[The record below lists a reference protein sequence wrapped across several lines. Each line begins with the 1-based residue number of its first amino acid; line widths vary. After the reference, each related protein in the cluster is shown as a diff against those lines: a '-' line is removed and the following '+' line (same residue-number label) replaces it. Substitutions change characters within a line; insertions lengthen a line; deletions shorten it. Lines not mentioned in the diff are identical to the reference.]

1 MAYIILK
8 NSLTDY
14 KAAKVNVNIPKF
26 TDINT
31 DDGDPIFTIE
41 VGTTV
46 TSISGSKVS
55 PAYKTDI
62 GDHNNLDSLIED
74 AISIVANKVDW
85 GILYD
90 DTKAPYVESAYPLGN
105 EVEISSSIK
114 LDIIDSKPASGIDMS
129 DARIY
134 LNNGYVDFDIT
145 DECFINGNPFKY
157 NIKWAPK
164 KVIRNFYGD

>member
-8 NSLTDY
+8 NSLTEY
-14 KAAKVNVNIPKF
+14 KAARVNVNIPKF
-26 TDINT
+26 TDVNT
-31 DDGDPIFTIE
+31 DDGDPVFTIE

-46 TSISGSKVS
+46 TSVSGTKIK
-55 PAYKTDI
+55 PTYKTDI
-62 GDHNNLDSLIED
+62 GDHKNIDSLIED
-74 AISIVANKVDW
+74 SISIIANKVDW

-90 DTKAPYVESAYPLGN
+90 DNKAPFVESASPIGSD
-105 EVEISSSIK
+105 VEISSNIK
-114 LDIIDSKPASGIDMS
+114 LEITDEKPASGIDMS
-129 DARIY
+129 EAKVY

-145 DECFINGNPFKY
+145 DECFISGNPFKY

>member
-8 NSLTDY
+8 NSLTEY
-14 KAAKVNVNIPKF
+14 KAARVNVNIPKF
-26 TDINT
+26 TDIST
-31 DDGDPIFTIE
+31 DDGEPIFTIE
-41 VGTTV
+41 VATTATSVSGTKITP
-46 TSISGSKVS
+46 T
-55 PAYKTDI
+55 YKTDI
-62 GDHNNLDSLIED
+62 GEYKNLDSLIED
-74 AISIVANKVDW
+74 SISVIADKIDW

-90 DTKAPYVESAYPLGN
+90 DNKAPYVETAYPLGSG
-105 EVEISSSIK
+105 VEISSSIK

-129 DARIY
+129 DVKVY

-145 DECFINGNPFKY
+145 DECFVSGNPFKY